1 MNEKVVGKG
10 REKMSGGSSDKIKYI
25 LSVPCLRTMVNLWIT
40 IKFILEPDVLA
51 VTHVAPIN
59 SSRLSV
65 SLLAP

>member
-1 MNEKVVGKG
+1 MPQDYGEFVDNYK
-10 REKMSGGSSDKIKYI
+10 
-25 LSVPCLRTMVNLWIT
+25 T
-40 IKFILEPDVLA
+40 FILEPDVLA